1 MKRRLSP
8 VHNGCARSRSE
19 GRVSN
24 NTTACSLASIC
35 SKEWRAQLVRYV
47 SLVRSAATPLRKV
60 TMGQGRRRHTGA
72 PPKRGKAKKGQQPT
86 HQKPRA
92 TGSLAVAAA
101 AARLQQQR
109 ALDARASS
117 EGRAPK
123 ELDVLE
129 RCYASWR
136 RDPDILVVATCR
148 DARSAKELRMACK
161 ALGAPS
167 LALHAALSSQAA
179 KEAASLR
186 KGGVLAVTNDARD
199 RLKQCLQRAKASKA
213 RFDNLAP
220 PSGFEA
226 LPWPSE
232 LWSDLDDVKKR
243 CALARKASSSLKD
256 KKKADVARLA
266 GSADATSKKK
276 LQLLGMIHD
285 EDAMMTNKR
294 GETRT
299 LARTKYMDG
308 LSGEDLGAPWA
319 GEVRSGA
326 VADVVSRRVRD
337 AIEEDQAL
345 APGWRPNP
353 EAEGDWGGLMGKP
366 CGHNE
371 VVMHAV
377 RPFAPLEVLNTR
389 CCSRKAPAPG
399 NKGFDGCLEFLACRC
414 RAKKTPTT
422 VWDSNAFI
430 HVSASGDV
438 DVLPK
443 QELLSRSVE
452 SLAALVPKLRALTV
466 STNGSVPPRELLKR
480 IESE

>member
-1 MKRRLSP
+1 
-8 VHNGCARSRSE
+8 
-19 GRVSN
+19 
-24 NTTACSLASIC
+24 
-35 SKEWRAQLVRYV
+35 
-47 SLVRSAATPLRKV
+47 
-60 TMGQGRRRHTGA
+60 MGQGRRRHTGA
-72 PPKRGKAKKGQQPT
+72 PPKRGKAKKGQQPAQ
-86 HQKPRA
+86 QKPRA

-109 ALDARASS
+109 AADAQASS

-123 ELDVLE
+123 DLDVLE

-161 ALGAPS
+161 ALGMPA
-167 LALHAALSSQAA
+167 LALHAALSAQAA

-186 KGGVLAVTNDARD
+186 KGGVLAVTGDARD
-199 RLKQCLQRAKASKA
+199 RLKQCLQRAKAQKA

-232 LWSDLDDVKKR
+232 LWTNLEDVKKR
-243 CALARKASSSLKD
+243 CSLARKASSSLKD

-266 GSADATSKKK
+266 GSVDATSKKK

-285 EDAMMTNKR
+285 DEAMLTNAR

-299 LARTKYMDG
+299 LARTKYMD
-308 LSGEDLGAPWA
+308 SVTGEDLGAPWA

-337 AIEEDQAL
+337 AIEADQQL

-353 EAEGDWGGLMGKP
+353 DAEGEDWGGRHGKP

-414 RAKKTPTT
+414 RAKQTATT
-422 VWDSNAFI
+422 VWDSSSFI

-443 QELLSRSVE
+443 QELLSRSVDE
-452 SLAALVPKLRALTV
+452 LAALVPKLRALTV
-466 STNGSVPPRELLKR
+466 STNGTVPPRELLKR

>member
-1 MKRRLSP
+1 
-8 VHNGCARSRSE
+8 
-19 GRVSN
+19 
-24 NTTACSLASIC
+24 
-35 SKEWRAQLVRYV
+35 
-47 SLVRSAATPLRKV
+47 
-60 TMGQGRRRHTGA
+60 
-72 PPKRGKAKKGQQPT
+72 
-86 HQKPRA
+86 
-92 TGSLAVAAA
+92 
-101 AARLQQQR
+101 
-109 ALDARASS
+109 
-117 EGRAPK
+117 
-123 ELDVLE
+123 
-129 RCYASWR
+129 
-136 RDPDILVVATCR
+136 
-148 DARSAKELRMACK
+148 MACK

>member
-1 MKRRLSP
+1 M
-8 VHNGCARSRSE
+8 
-19 GRVSN
+19 
-24 NTTACSLASIC
+24 
-35 SKEWRAQLVRYV
+35 
-47 SLVRSAATPLRKV
+47 RSAATPLRKV

-109 ALDARASS
+109 ALDAQASS

-167 LALHAALSSQAA
+167 LALHAALSSTAA

-256 KKKADVARLA
+256 KKRADVARLA

-276 LQLLGMIHD
+276 LQLLGMIVD
-285 EDAMMTNKR
+285 EEAMLTNAR

-326 VADVVSRRVRD
+326 VADDISRRVRD
-337 AIEEDQAL
+337 AIEADQGL

>member
-1 MKRRLSP
+1 M
-8 VHNGCARSRSE
+8 
-19 GRVSN
+19 RVSSS
-24 NTTACSLASIC
+24 AEPAVCSTLQCA
-35 SKEWRAQLVRYV
+35 EHRAYLVRNV
-47 SLVRSAATPLRKV
+47 SLVRSAATPLRSKE
-60 TMGQGRRRHTGA
+60 MGQGRRRHTGA
-72 PPKRGKAKKGQQPT
+72 PPKRGKAKKGQQPAQ
-86 HQKPRA
+86 QKPRA

-109 ALDARASS
+109 ALDQQAEKA
-117 EGRAPK
+117 GRAPM

-148 DARSAKELRMACK
+148 DARSAKEMRMACK
-161 ALGAPS
+161 ALGAPA

-186 KGGVLAVTNDARD
+186 KGGVLAVTTDARD
-199 RLKQCLQRAKASKA
+199 RLKQCLQRAKAQKA

-232 LWSDLDDVKKR
+232 LWTDLDDVKKR

-276 LQLLGMIHD
+276 LQLLGMIVD
-285 EDAMMTNKR
+285 EEAMLTNAR

-299 LARTKYMDG
+299 LARTKYMDSVTG
-308 LSGEDLGAPWA
+308 ADLGAPWA

-353 EAEGDWGGLMGKP
+353 EAEGDWGGARGKP

-422 VWDSNAFI
+422 VWDSSAFI

-443 QELLSRSVE
+443 QELLSRSVDE
-452 SLAALVPKLRALTV
+452 LAALVPKLRALTV

>member
-1 MKRRLSP
+1 
-8 VHNGCARSRSE
+8 
-19 GRVSN
+19 
-24 NTTACSLASIC
+24 
-35 SKEWRAQLVRYV
+35 
-47 SLVRSAATPLRKV
+47 
-60 TMGQGRRRHTGA
+60 
-72 PPKRGKAKKGQQPT
+72 
-86 HQKPRA
+86 
-92 TGSLAVAAA
+92 
-101 AARLQQQR
+101 
-109 ALDARASS
+109 
-117 EGRAPK
+117 
-123 ELDVLE
+123 
-129 RCYASWR
+129 
-136 RDPDILVVATCR
+136 
-148 DARSAKELRMACK
+148 
-161 ALGAPS
+161 
-167 LALHAALSSQAA
+167 
-179 KEAASLR
+179 
-186 KGGVLAVTNDARD
+186 
-199 RLKQCLQRAKASKA
+199 
-213 RFDNLAP
+213 
-220 PSGFEA
+220 
-226 LPWPSE
+226 
-232 LWSDLDDVKKR
+232 
-243 CALARKASSSLKD
+243 
-256 KKKADVARLA
+256 
-266 GSADATSKKK
+266 
-276 LQLLGMIHD
+276 
-285 EDAMMTNKR
+285 MMTNKR

-399 NKGFDGCLEFLACRC
+399 NKGFDG
-414 RAKKTPTT
+414 
-422 VWDSNAFI
+422 
-430 HVSASGDV
+430 SASGDV